1 MGKDSET
8 GEKGDG
14 DDSDSTGWGAAEEL
28 GEEKTAWKI
37 PSVTSENNF
46 GIKAL

>member
-1 MGKDSET
+1 ME
-8 GEKGDG
+8 DG
-14 DDSDSTGWGAAEEL
+14 SDSTGWGAAEEL

-46 GIKAL
+46 GIKLFASDLH